1 MSTVESLRGRAAELE
16 ETLGR
21 AIERELQ
28 AQQFLI
34 QVGQEIIRAQASGDP
49 TAEVGLRAEQ
59 ADRQRL
65 LAEATNEVNRVRA
78 ELTDVRRRIAVA
90 EQNPGTAPAAVPTAA
105 VQSQAAAQSNPPE
118 PAATEPTA
126 VTNPAAA
133 RVVAA
138 APALQNTN
146 ATGTVAETST
156 SLPALERQLAAEQA
170 RRDDTVRALA
180 ATDARLEE
188 LSRRFVALTANT
200 GIFDFAGRR
209 ERDDVARNIRE
220 LTAQKELLETQTIPE
235 IDRNIADLLARI
247 AAEEERRRLVVES
260 GEFRIATPPVQ
271 ASAEAAVIAG
281 DFEFAASQAAVSDQ
295 RRQACDG
302 DWRVKLRLAGS
313 ADYLYKSNDPGIL
326 APLRDS
332 DGVIF
337 PYTPQITT
345 NYATNYSTY
354 DLTHSNY
361 RGYFYQNS
369 YVSEIN
375 VDATFTAQDTFEA
388 NYLLAVIHFFR
399 SATKMFYGQENNQ
412 YRGAPPPL
420 VFLQGLGGFQ
430 FNLAPCLVQNF
441 NYVLPSDVDYIR
453 ANAADSLSSLR
464 RDSGVSSSQQG
475 LFTPSS
481 ALRLEGSRIPAGGI
495 PPRGRIVSTG
505 QPCDVTY
512 VPTKMQISLTLYPV
526 QTRSQ
531 VSREFSFSDYA
542 NGRLIKRGFW

>member
-1 MSTVESLRGRAAELE
+1 MTTVVSAPE
-16 ETLGR
+16 
-21 AIERELQ
+21 
-28 AQQFLI
+28 I
-34 QVGQEIIRAQASGDP
+34 QDTNNTGILV
-49 TAEVGLRAEQ
+49 
-59 ADRQRL
+59 
-65 LAEATNEVNRVRA
+65 EA
-78 ELTDVRRRIAVA
+78 
-90 EQNPGTAPAAVPTAA
+90 
-105 VQSQAAAQSNPPE
+105 
-118 PAATEPTA
+118 
-126 VTNPAAA
+126 
-133 RVVAA
+133 
-138 APALQNTN
+138 
-146 ATGTVAETST
+146 ST
-156 SLPALERQLAAEQA
+156 SLPALRQRLEEEQA
-170 RRDDTVRALA
+170 RAPLLVEQLNASSSRAQLLQQQIQQQQDIIAGLDSPLRRAPPGLTALA
-180 ATDARLEE
+180 GSGSVGVQRARAVARLQILTDQLTVEDSTRAGIEAE
-188 LSRRFVALTANT
+188 LQD
-200 GIFDFAGRR
+200 IQ
-209 ERDDVARNIRE
+209 E
-220 LTAQKELLETQTIPE
+220 LQDLIAELET
-235 IDRNIADLLARI
+235 A
-247 AAEEERRRLVVES
+247 
-260 GEFRIATPPVQ
+260 PPVSP
-271 ASAEAAVIAG
+271 ASPTQVIQSPNIGSDAAAIAG

-369 YVSEIN
+369 YVSEIT

-412 YRGAPPPL
+412 YRGSPPPL
-420 VFLQGLGGFQ
+420 VFLQGLGEFQ

-453 ANAADSLSSLR
+453 ANAADELSSLR
-464 RDSGVSSSQQG
+464 RDSGVSASQQG
-475 LFTPSS
+475 LFTPSA
-481 ALRLEGSRIPAGGI
+481 ALRLTGARIPAGGI
-495 PPRGRIVSTG
+495 PPRGRVVSTG
-505 QPCDVTY
+505 GPCNITY